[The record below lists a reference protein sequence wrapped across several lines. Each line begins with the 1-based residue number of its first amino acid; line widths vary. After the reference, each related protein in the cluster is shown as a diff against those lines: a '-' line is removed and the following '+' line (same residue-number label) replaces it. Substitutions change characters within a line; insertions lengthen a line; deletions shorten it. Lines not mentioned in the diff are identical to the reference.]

1 MIFRHV
7 PKAALLLAVFTAPCP
22 AQFVATKQTPKLNDA
37 PHLFL
42 DDDGNVTAR
51 WVQDGKLHS
60 RQFEAGEPI
69 DLPEFRHL
77 LGDQLELREPRIYP
91 GAWEQPDK
99 MLVLCDVEGQYDAL
113 LRFLQANG
121 VVDAQGH
128 WAFGKGH
135 LVGVGDMVDR
145 GRQVTETLLLFY
157 RLSLEATAAGG
168 HLHFVLGN
176 HEVMLMGGDI
186 RYTDQKY
193 KDAAALMGIPC
204 RGLLGADTVVGR
216 WLRTCNSIERIGDLI
231 FVHAG
236 ISTTTAGE
244 KLDIDQVNADIRSVI
259 GVLKAEIRDPR
270 AKELAWGRS
279 GPLWYRGYFAQHV
292 AVYGPV
298 QSAEDMDRILDDVGA
313 TRIVV
318 GHTHVERVIPM
329 FEDRLIPIDITW
341 TRPDD
346 VRALL
351 VEGDE
356 VELVDIQGQRTYL
369 ELEAR

>member
-1 MIFRHV
+1 MIFRHA
-7 PKAALLLAVFTAPCP
+7 PRAALLLAVYAAPCL
-22 AQFVATKQTPKLNDA
+22 AQAATTEQASKLNDA

-69 DLPEFRHL
+69 DLPAFHDL
-77 LGDQLELREPRIYP
+77 FGGQLEISEPRIDS
-91 GAWEQPDK
+91 ANWQQPEK
-99 MLVLCDVEGQYDAL
+99 MLVLCDVEGQYDHL
-113 LRFLQANG
+113 LRFLTANG

-128 WAFGKGH
+128 WAFGQGH
-135 LVGVGDMVDR
+135 LVGIGDMVDR
-145 GRQVTETLLLFY
+145 GSQVTETLLLFY
-157 RLSLEATAAGG
+157 RLALEATAAGG
-168 HLHFVLGN
+168 HLHYVLGN

-193 KDAAALMGIPC
+193 KDVAALMGIPC
-204 RGLLGADTVVGR
+204 RGLLGADTVIGR
-216 WLRTCNSIERIGDLI
+216 WLRTCNSIERIGDLL

-244 KLDIDQVNADIRSVI
+244 KFDIDQVNADIRSVI

-270 AKELAWGRS
+270 LRELAWGRS

-298 QSAEDMDRILDDVGA
+298 QSAEDMDRILEDAGA
-313 TRIVV
+313 KRIVV
-318 GHTHVERVIPM
+318 GHTHVARVIGM
-329 FEDRLIPIDITW
+329 FEDRLIPMDISW

-351 VEGDE
+351 VEDDE
-356 VELVDIQGQRTYL
+356 VELVDIRGQRTYL
-369 ELEAR
+369 ELEIR